1 MNGTDASCQNLG
13 GLRTGLVKHFNAW
26 LKPRRF
32 ASVQREKCCCRDVTG
47 NVPTD
52 VQHDSAFKPMAM
64 GYARECA
71 VPSAPS
77 WEGLSLLESML
88 LAEAASILAAP
99 RYACHVQFSTSG
111 ISLP

>member
-1 MNGTDASCQNLG
+1 MGLTHRVKTSEVYARDWSSILMLGLNLG
-13 GLRTGLVKHFNAW
+13 GLH
-26 LKPRRF
+26 RF
-32 ASVQREKCCCRDVTG
+32 RGKKCCCRDVTG